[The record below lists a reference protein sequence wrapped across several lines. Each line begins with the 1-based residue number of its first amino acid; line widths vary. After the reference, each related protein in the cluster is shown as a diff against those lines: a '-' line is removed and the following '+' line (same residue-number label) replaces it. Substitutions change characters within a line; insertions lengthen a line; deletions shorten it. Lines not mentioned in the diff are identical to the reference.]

1 MTISHYYQLAVTNT
15 NCARFQHKLPAYLA
29 LPPEMIEVQH
39 SFIDEEIVMKVCY
52 LPIKD
57 VNPESVREAVTLTN
71 KRGIASSSS
80 TSLVAPHR
88 NSGRERA
95 RHELRVAYE
104 LLLDAKR
111 HKQRIADVVLAL
123 QDSSRTPPGQARLL
137 HVQLHYSHSLI
148 LCCSLTYSHSLILT
162 DNVTTLCCMC
172 NFIDLLTLS
181 DTSRVLTIRPL

>member
-1 MTISHYYQLAVTNT
+1 
-15 NCARFQHKLPAYLA
+15 
-29 LPPEMIEVQH
+29 MIEVQH

-80 TSLVAPHR
+80 SSLVAPHR
-88 NSGRERA
+88 SSGRERA

-123 QDSSRTPPGQARLL
+123 QDSSRTPPGQVR
-137 HVQLHYSHSLI
+137 QLST
-148 LCCSLTYSHSLILT
+148 SLTTHTHSDAYSLT
-162 DNVTTLCCMC
+162 
-172 NFIDLLTLS
+172 
-181 DTSRVLTIRPL
+181 